1 MKLKS
6 VFQMWS
12 QKSCEK
18 AAIHVCLLC
27 PTSAIQNYIG
37 LLLYAL
43 ADAAPGLSLPWNS
56 VVLDHIALAPSHTWP
71 RILLSVVFSPAFA
84 LLHSSGVCMLE
95 FMLIDN
101 NQLTSFF
108 SDLPRYQRGQ
118 SSVPCPPVFL
128 PAWDIYPHLWFRRAL
143 AFQVTSANPCKTEW
157 HILSN
162 VPLKSQLYFTCH
174 IHFAD

>member
-18 AAIHVCLLC
+18 AAIHVCLLR
-27 PTSAIQNYIG
+27 PTSAIQNCIG

-56 VVLDHIALAPSHTWP
+56 VVLDHIVSAPSRTWP
-71 RILLSVVFSPAFA
+71 RILSSVVFSPAFA

-101 NQLTSFF
+101 NQLPSFF
-108 SDLPRYQRGQ
+108 FWMTYQDTKEDRAVFH
-118 SSVPCPPVFL
+118 VPQCSFQPDTFIL
-128 PAWDIYPHLWFRRAL
+128 ILGLGEHLHSR
-143 AFQVTSANPCKTEW
+143 
-157 HILSN
+157 
-162 VPLKSQLYFTCH
+162 
-174 IHFAD
+174 